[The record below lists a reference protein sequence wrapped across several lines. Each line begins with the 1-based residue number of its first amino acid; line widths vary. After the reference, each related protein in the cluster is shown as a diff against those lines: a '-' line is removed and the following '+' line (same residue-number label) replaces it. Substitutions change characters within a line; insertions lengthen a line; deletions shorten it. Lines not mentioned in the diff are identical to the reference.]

1 MHRTKVTIVLLLS
14 EQKQGKGSV
23 IRKNHEDVIQ
33 LPMDH
38 NWVPPLHV
46 HPTGI

>member
-1 MHRTKVTIVLLLS
+1 VASNALTHYQNKIKS
-14 EQKQGKGSV
+14 KDSV

-38 NWVPPLHV
+38 NRVPPLHV